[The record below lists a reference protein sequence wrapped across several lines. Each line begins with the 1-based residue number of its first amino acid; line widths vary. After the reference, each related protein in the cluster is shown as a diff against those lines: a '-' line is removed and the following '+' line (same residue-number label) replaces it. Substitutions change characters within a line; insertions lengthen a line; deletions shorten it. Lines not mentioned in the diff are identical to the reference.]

1 MPAISLN
8 LKFDYYSNYVI
19 VRVIFLQKL
28 VSVSPNITIVL
39 FIKDEFFRRCCL
51 MAAQQVVLSLK
62 EESRGHYLFLVVNN
76 SSRQIKNLLEIQVY
90 S

>member
-1 MPAISLN
+1 
-8 LKFDYYSNYVI
+8 
-19 VRVIFLQKL
+19 
-28 VSVSPNITIVL
+28 
-39 FIKDEFFRRCCL
+39 